1 MIEDDPFA
9 VRPDD
14 GRTVLKPMPGG
25 SRLGLT
31 QAPLPPSAAP
41 PPPAPSDDLR
51 APAPAPAPLGPV
63 AGAGSPVPVTDR
75 AGVNPLETAAGP
87 LLALASRLRRAHTH
101 PDPGALRNQLIGEV
115 RTFEARARAA
125 GVRPETV
132 LSARYVL
139 CTVLDEAVLNTPWGN
154 ASVWRSH
161 SLLSTFH
168 NDTRGGEK
176 FFVLLK
182 DAAQDPA
189 ANRDLLELMYVCL
202 ALGFQGRYQVIDR
215 GTEQLEELR
224 ARLFQIL
231 RAQRGEV
238 ERDLSPHWQGIL
250 DRRNPLMRFVPLWV
264 VGAVAAVLLLALYGA
279 LSFRLNAASDP
290 VFAQLHGLKVSRQAV
305 VVRPPEPAVPAIVAQ
320 APPKRP
326 LRLRELLA
334 PEIRQQ
340 LVDLKESPDRVTVIV
355 RGDSL
360 FRSGSAE
367 LAAAYVGLF
376 QRIGE
381 ALDEVP
387 GKVLVTGHTDNVP
400 IRSVRF
406 PSNWHLSQER
416 ALAVQKVVAERIQA
430 KGRLTA
436 EGRADTEPL
445 APNDNPTNRAR
456 NRRVEVTLLTAGGG
470 A

>member
-9 VRPDD
+9 IRPDD

-25 SRLGLT
+25 SRMGLS
-31 QAPLPPSAAP
+31 QPPPAP
-41 PPPAPSDDLR
+41 PPPPGPR
-51 APAPAPAPLGPV
+51 PAAELSPPTPAV
-63 AGAGSPVPVTDR
+63 VER

-87 LLALASRLRRAHTH
+87 LLALASRLRKAHSH
-101 PDPGALRNQLIGEV
+101 PDPEGLRNQLIGEV
-115 RTFEARARAA
+115 RAFEARARSA
-125 GVRPETV
+125 GLKPETV

-154 ASVWRSH
+154 ASLWRSH

-182 DAAQDPA
+182 EAAQDPA
-189 ANRDLLELMYVCL
+189 GNLSLLELMYACL
-202 ALGFQGRYQVIDR
+202 ALGFQGRYRVIDR
-215 GTEQLEELR
+215 GAEQLEELR
-224 ARLFQIL
+224 ARLFQII
-231 RAQRGEV
+231 RAQRGEL
-238 ERDLSPHWQGIL
+238 ERDLSPRWQGIV

-264 VGAVAAVLLLALYGA
+264 VGAVAGVLLLGLYVG

-290 VFAQLHGLKVSRQAV
+290 VFSQLHGLRVSQKAA
-305 VVRPPEPAVPAIVAQ
+305 VVRPLEPAPPPVVSAPARQ
-320 APPKRP
+320 P

-334 PEIRQQ
+334 PEIAQG
-340 LVDLKESPDRVTVIV
+340 LVALKEAPDRVTVVV

-367 LAAAYVGLF
+367 LAAAYVSLF
-376 QRIGE
+376 HRIGE
-381 ALDEVP
+381 ALEEVP
-387 GKVLVTGHTDNVP
+387 GRILVTGHTDNVP

-416 ALAVQKVVAERIQA
+416 ALAVQRVLAERIEA
-430 KGRLTA
+430 AGRLRA

-445 APNDNPTNRAR
+445 APNDSPANRAR

-470 A
+470 G

>member
-25 SRLGLT
+25 SRLGLSPT
-31 QAPLPPSAAP
+31 PPTPPPS
-41 PPPAPSDDLR
+41 PPPAPTADPLAPGAPPQAGAGPS
-51 APAPAPAPLGPV
+51 APAPVL
-63 AGAGSPVPVTDR
+63 DR

-87 LLALASRLRRAHTH
+87 LLALASRLRRAHAH
-101 PDPGALRNQLIGEV
+101 PDPAGLRNQMIGEV
-115 RTFEARARAA
+115 RAFEARARAS
-125 GVRPETV
+125 GVKPETV

-154 ASVWRSH
+154 ASVWRGH

-182 DAAQDPA
+182 EAAQDPA

-202 ALGFQGRYQVIDR
+202 ALGFQGRYLVIDR
-215 GTEQLEELR
+215 GAEQLEELR

-231 RAQRGEV
+231 RTQRGEL
-238 ERDLSPHWQGIL
+238 ERDLSPHWQGIV

-264 VGAVAAVLLLALYGA
+264 VAAVAAVLLLALYVV
-279 LSFRLNAASDP
+279 LSFSLNAASDP
-290 VFAQLHGLKVSRQAV
+290 VFAQLHGLKVSRQAA
-305 VVRPPEPAVPAIVAQ
+305 VVRPPEPAAAPVVVAP

-334 PEIRQQ
+334 PEIQQQ

-367 LAAAYVGLF
+367 LAPAYFGLF

-387 GKVLVTGHTDNVP
+387 GKVVVTGHTDNVP

-416 ALAVQKVVAERIQA
+416 ALAVQKVVAERVQA

-445 APNDNPTNRAR
+445 APNDSPANRAR
-456 NRRVEVTLLTAGGG
+456 NRRVEVMLLSGGG
-470 A
+470 GG

>member
-25 SRLGLT
+25 SRLGLS
-31 QAPLPPSAAP
+31 QAPPPPPSP
-41 PPPAPSDDLR
+41 TPPPAPSPDLPAPAASGPG
-51 APAPAPAPLGPV
+51 APAPAL
-63 AGAGSPVPVTDR
+63 DR
-75 AGVNPLETAAGP
+75 VGVNPLETAAGP

-101 PDPGALRNQLIGEV
+101 PDPAALRNQLIGEV
-115 RTFEARARAA
+115 RSFEARARAS
-125 GVRPETV
+125 GVKPETV

-182 DAAQDPA
+182 EAAQDPA

-202 ALGFQGRYQVIDR
+202 ALGFQGRYLVIDR
-215 GTEQLEELR
+215 GGEQLEELR

-231 RAQRGEV
+231 RAQRGEP
-238 ERDLSPHWQGIL
+238 ERDLSPHWQGIV

-264 VGAVAAVLLLALYGA
+264 VAAVAAVLLLGLYVL
-279 LSFRLNAASDP
+279 LSFSLNAASDP
-290 VFAQLHGLKVSRQAV
+290 VFAQLHGLKVSRQAA
-305 VVRPPEPAVPAIVAQ
+305 VVRPPEPAA
-320 APPKRP
+320 
-326 LRLRELLA
+326 
-334 PEIRQQ
+334 
-340 LVDLKESPDRVTVIV
+340 LKESPDRVTVIV

-367 LAAAYVGLF
+367 LAPAYVGLF
-376 QRIGE
+376 LRIGE
-381 ALDEVP
+381 ALDEVA
-387 GKVLVTGHTDNVP
+387 GKVVITGHTDNVP

-416 ALAVQKVVAERIQA
+416 ALAVQKVVAERLQA

-445 APNDNPTNRAR
+445 APNDSPVNRAR
-456 NRRVEVTLLTAGGG
+456 NRRVEVMLLSGGG
-470 A
+470 GG